1 MALDLTVKA
10 LIVADDLSGAA
21 DGAAVFAAVGMEAA
35 VLLDPRAVPDTA
47 LDAPVDVVAV
57 DLDSRRL
64 PADPAAALNAEA
76 VRRLHA
82 PGGIL
87 VKMMDAALRGNW
99 AAETVAARR
108 AAAPDGQPPPLAVVA
123 PACPA
128 LGVASG
134 PAIPDPAAPDPAEVA
149 AALRAAGMRAEA
161 AGTDMLR
168 GGADSLAHALAAWI
182 GEGVEA
188 VACGAATDD
197 DLAMIA
203 EVTAVMRDRLFWVG
217 SVGLARHLSAV
228 LGLAHAPAI
237 PGAPLPTPLDP
248 VLAVVGSL
256 SPMARAQAAA
266 LAGVNGVRALTVD
279 PVTLR
284 IGPGTAAW
292 GHAER
297 DLREALSSGDD
308 VLLNVGPGAAPDPHE
323 AHDLA
328 VALGRLISEQAPR
341 VGGLILTGDETARA
355 VLAALG
361 VGAFRLLGEVE
372 SGVPLG
378 LSEGARILPLVT
390 KGGGHGDERT
400 LVRCRER
407 LRAQALPPVPEAGTG
422 T

>member
-1 MALDLTVKA
+1 MAQSHSATA
-10 LIVADDLSGAA
+10 LIVADDLSGTT
-21 DGAAVFAAVGMEAA
+21 DGAAVFAAAGLETV
-35 VLLDPRAVPDTA
+35 VLLDPRAA
-47 LDAPVDVVAV
+47 LDAPVDAVAV

-64 PADPAAALNAEA
+64 PPGPAAALNAEA
-76 VRRLHA
+76 VRRLLA
-82 PGGIL
+82 PGAVL
-87 VKMMDAALRGNW
+87 VKVIDAALRGNW
-99 AAETVAARR
+99 AAETAAVR
-108 AAAPDGQPPPLAVVA
+108 AAATADGQPAPVAIVA

-128 LGVASG
+128 LG
-134 PAIPDPAAPDPAEVA
+134 AAPDPAEVA
-149 AALRAAGMRAEA
+149 AALRAAGLRAEA
-161 AGTDMLR
+161 AGADMLQ
-168 GGADSLAHALAAWI
+168 GGADALAHALAAWI

-197 DLAMIA
+197 DLSRIA
-203 EVTAVMRDRLFWVG
+203 EVTAVMRDRLFWAG
-217 SVGLARHLSAV
+217 SAGLLRHLPAA
-228 LGLAHAPAI
+228 LGMERAPAV

-256 SPMARAQAAA
+256 SPAAQAQARALAAVDA
-266 LAGVNGVRALTVD
+266 VRALILD

-308 VLLNVGPGAAPDPHE
+308 VLLTVGPGAAPDARE

-328 VALGRLISEQAPR
+328 VALGRLIAEQAPR

-361 VGAFRLLGEVE
+361 IGAFRLLGEVE
-372 SGVPLG
+372 PGVPLG
-378 LSEGARILPLVT
+378 LSEGARVLPLIA
-390 KGGGHGDERT
+390 KGGGHGDEGT